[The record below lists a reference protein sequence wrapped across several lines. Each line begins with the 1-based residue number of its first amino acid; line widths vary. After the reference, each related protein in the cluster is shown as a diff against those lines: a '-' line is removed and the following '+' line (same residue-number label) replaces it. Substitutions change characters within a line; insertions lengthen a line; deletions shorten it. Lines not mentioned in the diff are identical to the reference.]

1 MKVQENIAG
10 EWIGH
15 YPGYFDEVIQI
26 TQEGMS
32 ATALKVTGDDHVPAG
47 QVTWRAN
54 VETGE
59 GEGQV
64 SEREFRN
71 PHWVAGKLEILGPN
85 RICFCWLEYGKVEY
99 RKDD

>member
-1 MKVQENIAG
+1 MNVSGDISG

-26 TQEGMS
+26 TQEGPA
-32 ATALKVTGDDHVPAG
+32 ATALKLTGDDHVPAG

-54 VETGE
+54 VETGA

-64 SEREFRN
+64 AEREFRN

-85 RICFCWLEYGKVEY
+85 RIRFSWLEYGKVEY
-99 RKDD
+99 RRDD